1 LVDRPDLSGRRTIL
15 GIYANKVKLSES
27 VDLDKIAQATSGFAG
42 ADLANLVNEA
52 ALLAA
57 RAKRTCVEQGD
68 LNEAIERVVAGLE
81 KKSRVLQ
88 ADEKKVVAFHEVGH
102 AIVGHLMPGGS
113 KVAKI
118 SIVPRGMSAL
128 GYTLQLPTEERFLNS
143 KEDLE
148 GQIATLLGGR
158 SAEEIV
164 FGEVT
169 TGAAND
175 LQRATDIAEQ
185 MVGTYGMS
193 ETLGPLAY
201 VKQGGGRFLG
211 GGNNPRRSVSDA
223 TAQAIDREVRGL
235 VDRAHDRALSILR
248 HNRELL
254 DSISQKI
261 LEKEVIEGDELKDLL
276 ASSILPAEAAL
287 QPVAA

>member
-1 LVDRPDLSGRRTIL
+1 MIL
-15 GIYANKVKLSES
+15 GIYAKKVKLAEG
-27 VDLDKIAQATSGFAG
+27 VDLDRIAQATAGFAG

-57 RAKRTCVEQGD
+57 RVNRTSVEQGD

-88 ADEKKVVAFHEVGH
+88 ADEKKVVAYHEVGH

-158 SAEEIV
+158 SAEEVV
-164 FGEVT
+164 FGAVT

-201 VKQGGGRFLG
+201 DKQGGGRFLG
-211 GGNNPRRSVSDA
+211 GPSNPRRVVSDA

-235 VDRAHDRALSILR
+235 VDRAHDRAVSILH
-248 HNRELL
+248 HNRDLL
-254 DSISQKI
+254 ERISQEI
-261 LEKEVIEGDELKDLL
+261 LDKEVIEGDELKTLL
-276 ASSILPAEAAL
+276 AESVLPAEAQL
-287 QPVAA
+287 AA